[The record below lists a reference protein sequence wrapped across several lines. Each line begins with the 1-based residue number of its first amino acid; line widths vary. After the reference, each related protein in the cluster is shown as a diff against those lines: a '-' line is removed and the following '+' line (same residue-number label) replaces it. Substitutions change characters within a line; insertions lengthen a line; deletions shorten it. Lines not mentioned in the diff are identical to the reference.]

1 VAAGQAIGAV
11 SGRHDCTAFKTRLEK
26 RIKSWLSSV
35 SSQEKK
41 LVSMLSLASKQKCDM
56 AADAVA
62 VVHSLIPDEMA
73 AIEMEAGDELTE
85 EEKAKLIIPVL
96 PKEPK

>member
-1 VAAGQAIGAV
+1 M
-11 SGRHDCTAFKTRLEK
+11 SGRHDCTAFKTGLEQ
-26 RIKSWLSSV
+26 RVKSWLSSV

-41 LVSMLSLASKQKCDM
+41 RVSMLSLASKQKCEM
-56 AADAVA
+56 AADAAA

-85 EEKAKLIIPVL
+85 EDKAKLVIPVL
-96 PKEPK
+96 PNEPK